1 MILGFMDYLKRKEV
15 EFTENKRLSELSSAR
30 IGGEGRLVVSP
41 KYRGELITVLEYLDS
56 HTVDYKVVGGCS
68 NILFPDGKTDKII
81 VKTSGLADFSA
92 KGSTVTA
99 ETGVSLS
106 ALSRSLARAGLS
118 GLEELSG
125 IPGTVGGATVGNAGA
140 YGREIGELIEGAE
153 LYDREACRVITLS
166 QADLGFGYRTS
177 ILKSGRFVLLSV
189 RLKAREHSSAASFMR
204 IGEITEARRK
214 SQPKEPSLGS
224 TFKRPP
230 GGYASRMIDLCG
242 LKGRACGGA
251 KISEKHAGF
260 IVNACGATAKDYL
273 SLAALAQKEVLRK
286 FGVLLELEIDV
297 F

>member
-1 MILGFMDYLKRKEV
+1 MILRFLDYLKRKEV
-15 EFTENKRLSELSSAR
+15 EFTENKRLSELSSVR

-41 KYRGELITVLEYLDS
+41 KSRGELITVLEYLNGNPL
-56 HTVDYKVVGGCS
+56 DYKVVGGCT
-68 NILFPDGKTDKII
+68 NILFPDGKTEKII
-81 VKTSGLADFSA
+81 VKTTGLSGFSVE
-92 KGSTVTA
+92 GSTVTA
-99 ETGVSLS
+99 KTGVTLS
-106 ALSRSLARAGLS
+106 ALSRSLARAGLP

-125 IPGTVGGATVGNAGA
+125 IPGTVGGAAVGNAGA
-140 YGREIGELIEGAE
+140 YGREIGELIETAE

-166 QADLGFGYRTS
+166 RDDLGFGYRTS
-177 ILKSGRFVLLSV
+177 ILKSGRFTLISV
-189 RLKAREHSSAASFMR
+189 TLKAREHSSADCLMR

-214 SQPKEPSLGS
+214 GQPKEPSLGS

-242 LKGRACGGA
+242 LKGRECGGA

>member
-1 MILGFMDYLKRKEV
+1 MILGFLDYLKRKEV

-41 KYRGELITVLEYLDS
+41 KCRGELIPVLEYLDS
-56 HTVDYKVVGGCS
+56 HAVDYKVVGGCS

-92 KGSTVTA
+92 EGAAVTA

-140 YGREIGELIEGAE
+140 YGREIGELIEAAE

-189 RLKAREHSSAASFMR
+189 RLKAREHSSAASLMR

-260 IVNACGATAKDYL
+260 IINACGATAKDYL